1 MLHDNIHA
9 FDKCRVCRCTAL
21 SPPARAPRRAPPAH
35 APTRTRG
42 ETRSH
47 GRAIGNYTQQIAPAR
62 INTQAFCR
70 GPHIANDGNH
80 SPLNACR
87 SGPPL
92 DVMAAS
98 SRLLPASL
106 QLHCAAYR
114 SWRRTTPRRP
124 TGPAAPR
131 AARSPRTPA
140 AAAASPRLPAAPAA
154 HVCAALAIAGTLS
167 DCSLR
172 DGTHANMLRI
182 EHTRYSRAIRRG
194 CTYIHT

>member
-9 FDKCRVCRCTAL
+9 FDKCRECRCTAL
-21 SPPARAPRRAPPAH
+21 SPPARAPRHAPPAH

-42 ETRSH
+42 ETRSY
-47 GRAIGNYTQQIAPAR
+47 GRAIGNYTQHIAPAR

-98 SRLLPASL
+98 SRLLAGLVAASL
-106 QLHCAAYR
+106 CSMPLPAPHDAKAPHGP
-114 SWRRTTPRRP
+114 SRTARRP
-124 TGPAAPR
+124 EPAHPGR
-131 AARSPRTPA
+131 RRSFA
-140 AAAASPRLPAAPAA
+140 
-154 HVCAALAIAGTLS
+154 
-167 DCSLR
+167 
-172 DGTHANMLRI
+172 
-182 EHTRYSRAIRRG
+182 
-194 CTYIHT
+194 